1 MSDAVNEKPTTTFW
15 IIGVA
20 FLFWNLVGLM
30 FYYLQMT
37 TSPEVMAESYSPDQ
51 VDFITSTP
59 VWATSAYAIAV
70 TAGALGAAMLLL
82 RRTVAVPLFVVS
94 FVAVLVQD
102 LDAFVLR
109 GALQLFGGGALVL
122 PSIVI
127 IICIAEIWYSRS
139 AKSKGWLA

>member
-1 MSDAVNEKPTTTFW
+1 MNAKPPTSFW
-15 IIGVA
+15 VISVA

-30 FYYLQMT
+30 FYYMQMT
-37 TSPEVMAESYSPDQ
+37 TSPEVMAQSYSPEQ

-70 TAGALGAAMLLL
+70 TAGVLGAAMLLL
-82 RRTVAVPLFVVS
+82 RRTVAVPLFIVS
-94 FVAVLVQD
+94 FVAALVQD

-109 GALQLFGGGALVL
+109 GALQQFGGGALVL

-127 IICIAEIWYSRS
+127 VVCVVEIWYSRA
-139 AKSKGWLA
+139 AKGKDWLT

>member
-1 MSDAVNEKPTTTFW
+1 MNTKPSTSFW
-15 IIGVA
+15 IISVV

-30 FYYLQMT
+30 FYYMQMT
-37 TSPEVMAESYSPDQ
+37 TSPEVMAESYTPEQ
-51 VDFITSTP
+51 VNFITSTP

-70 TAGALGAAMLLL
+70 TAGVLGAAMLLL
-82 RRTVAVPLFVVS
+82 RRTVAVPLFIVS

-109 GALQLFGGGALVL
+109 GALQQFGGGALVL

-127 IICIAEIWYSRS
+127 VVCVVEIWYSRA
-139 AKSKGWLA
+139 AKGKDWLT

>member
-1 MSDAVNEKPTTTFW
+1 MNANPSTSFW
-15 IIGVA
+15 VISVA

-30 FYYLQMT
+30 FYYMQMT
-37 TSPEVMAESYSPDQ
+37 TSPEIMAQSYTPEQ

-70 TAGALGAAMLLL
+70 TAGVLGAAMLLL
-82 RRTVAVPLFVVS
+82 RRTVALPLFIVS
-94 FVAVLVQD
+94 FVAALVQD

-109 GALQLFGGGALVL
+109 GALQQFGGGALVL

-127 IICIAEIWYSRS
+127 VVCVVEIWYSRA
-139 AKSKGWLA
+139 AKGKDWLT

>member
-1 MSDAVNEKPTTTFW
+1 MSEKPTTSFW
-15 IIGVA
+15 IIAVA
-20 FLFWNLVGLM
+20 FLFWNLVGLIL
-30 FYYLQMT
+30 YYMQMT
-37 TSPEVMAESYSPDQ
+37 TSPEVMAESYSPEQ

-70 TAGALGAAMLLL
+70 TAGVLGAAMLLL
-82 RRTVAVPLFVVS
+82 RRTVAVPLFIVS

-109 GALQLFGGGALVL
+109 GALQQFGGGALVL

-127 IICIAEIWYSRS
+127 VVCVVEIWYSRS
-139 AKSKGWLA
+139 AKGRGWLI